1 MSGVHVPVGHPP
13 VVFCTPGNRD
23 LCEKIVTHLSWTTG
37 KARFSTFA
45 NSEISV
51 KLEQS
56 VANHDV
62 FVVCSRDDCESEL
75 NFMLMQLLLL
85 LDALKSEAPHRITVV
100 LPCVEYARQDKKFEA
115 GEAIAPK
122 LLLHLMVTAGADRF
136 VTIDLHNQAEA
147 GFSPAHAA
155 LDELTCEKYLA
166 NFIRENVP
174 EFKPEET
181 LVCATDAGGAK
192 RTRKMA
198 DELQVGFMMA
208 DKFRVKAG
216 EVSQVK
222 IISDTSQNPKNV
234 IIIDDM
240 FDTCGSLVKVADA
253 VHKFAPEAKLFAVGT
268 HGYFSK
274 DAHEKIAKMTS
285 ACGFQWIAV
294 TNCISPRM
302 PQQKFQTVGISDR
315 LKIIDISR
323 LVAGAIIRIH
333 LGASVNLHKFR
344 QLGPL
349 DPDPL
354 LSEAKF
360 VPTSQY
366 TLKGAP
372 HVQDS
377 GGVADVLASDHHA
390 NNKPSGGKHR
400 SSPY

>member
-1 MSGVHVPVGHPP
+1 MAGVRVPVGHPP

-23 LCEKIVTHLSWTTG
+23 LCEKIVDHLSWTIG
-37 KARFSTFA
+37 RVRFRTFA
-45 NSEISV
+45 NGEISV

-56 VANHDV
+56 VANNDV
-62 FVVCSRDDCESEL
+62 FVICSRDDLEGEI
-75 NFMLMQLLLL
+75 NFMLMQLLIL

-100 LPCVEYARQDKKFEA
+100 LPCVEYARQDRKFEA

-136 VTIDLHNQAEA
+136 VTIDLHNQAES

-166 NFIRENVP
+166 NFIRESVP
-174 EFKPEET
+174 DFTPEET

-208 DKFRVKAG
+208 DKFRPRAG
-216 EVSQVK
+216 EVGQVK
-222 IISDTSQNPKNV
+222 IISDASINPKNV

-240 FDTCGSLVKVADA
+240 FDTCGSLVKVVEA
-253 VHKFAPEAKLFAVGT
+253 VHNYMPQAKIYAVGT

-274 DAHEKIAKMTS
+274 DAADRIAKMIEDKTLE
-285 ACGFQWIAV
+285 WIAV
-294 TNCISPRM
+294 TNCISQRAPLK
-302 PQQKFQTVGISDR
+302 KFEAVGIANS
-315 LKIIDISR
+315 LKVVDISR
-323 LVAGAIIRIH
+323 LLSGAIIRIH
-333 LGASVNLHKFR
+333 LGASVNLPKFR

-349 DPDPL
+349 NPDPL
-354 LSEAKF
+354 LAEAAF

-366 TLKGAP
+366 TLKAAAAAP
-372 HVQDS
+372 T
-377 GGVADVLASDHHA
+377 
-390 NNKPSGGKHR
+390 PSA
-400 SSPY
+400 